1 MARVIWAEPALQ
13 DLDAIAD
20 FIALDDPGAAKRQVR
35 TVFERVDQLGEFP
48 VLGSRPKDLRNTPH
62 RRLVVKP
69 ILLYYR
75 IAGSRIHIVYV
86 TRGERR
92 FSLERIKEHEI

>member
-20 FIALDDPGAAKRQVR
+20 FIALDDPGAAKRLVR

-48 VLGSRPKDLRNTPH
+48 ELGSRPKDLRNTPH

-75 IAGSRIHIVYV
+75 IVGSRIHIVYV
-86 TRGERR
+86 TRSERR